1 MLARIQHKQSIIDNM
16 LGLQRAYLN
25 NTLMPLKSSTLT
37 GSINAEC
44 ATTMTHSE
52 KTAKRRMNACNN
64 SIIIIDPLSIIK
76 IVAEMYDKRHATLAV
91 LT

>member
-1 MLARIQHKQSIIDNM
+1 MF
-16 LGLQRAYLN
+16 GLQRAYLN
-25 NTLMPLKSSTLT
+25 NTLMPLESSTLT
-37 GSINAEC
+37 GSINTEC

-64 SIIIIDPLSIIK
+64 SNIKIDPLSVIK
-76 IVAEMYDKRHATLAV
+76 IIAEMHNERHAMLAV